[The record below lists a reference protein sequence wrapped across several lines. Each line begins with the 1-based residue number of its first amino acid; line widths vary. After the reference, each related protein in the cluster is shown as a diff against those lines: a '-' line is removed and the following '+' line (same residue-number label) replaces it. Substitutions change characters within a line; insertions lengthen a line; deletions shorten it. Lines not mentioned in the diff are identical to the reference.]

1 MKIKSSA
8 LKRCDLL
15 EVSGRVDSATA
26 DDLMAAIKA
35 VQDDGRYK
43 IVLNLSGLEFM
54 SSKGWWTLIQAQK
67 ASKRYNRG
75 EVVLAAVPNAIKEAL
90 DLVGINKL
98 FKLYDDPIEAV
109 GDF

>member
-1 MKIKSSA
+1 MEIKSSE

-15 EVSGRVDSATA
+15 EVKGRVDSATA
-26 DDLMAAIKA
+26 DDLMKAIKA
-35 VQDDGRYK
+35 VQDQGRYK
-43 IVLNLSGLEFM
+43 LVLDLSELAFM

-75 EVVLAAVPNAIKEAL
+75 EVLLAAVPDSIKEAL

-98 FKLYDDPIEAV
+98 FRLFDDPIEAV
-109 GDF
+109 GSF